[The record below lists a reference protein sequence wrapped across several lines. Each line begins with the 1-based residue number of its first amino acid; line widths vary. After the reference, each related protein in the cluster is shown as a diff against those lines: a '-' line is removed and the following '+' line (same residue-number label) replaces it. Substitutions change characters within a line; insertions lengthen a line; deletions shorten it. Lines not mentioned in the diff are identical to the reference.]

1 MDYFTLGKTGLKVSR
16 LALGTMTFGDDWG
29 WGADEKNSRALF
41 DMFMQAG
48 GNFID
53 TADLYTG
60 GNSEKLLGKF
70 IKETGTRDN
79 VVLTTKFSY
88 NTEPGNVN
96 AGGNGRK
103 NIIRALEGSLKRLD
117 TDYIDLYMLHTWDKV
132 TPAEEVIRTF
142 DDLVRS
148 GKVRH
153 VGISDA
159 PAWYIAQLQTLAT
172 ERGLEPLA
180 TAQLEY
186 SLVERNIEHEF
197 VPMAQ
202 RLGTSLMA
210 WSPLASGLLSGK
222 YKPSNNEVKGEG
234 RLATVAGSGNP
245 AFEKFSDRNFKI
257 VAELERVADHLGRS
271 MAQVALNWVANQPGV
286 SSVLIGAT
294 KVTQLQDN
302 LSSLDFEIPK
312 DLMEGLNKASAP
324 EVKNPYSF
332 FTPAIQGMIH
342 GGASVGDKP
351 SSYYQQTLIQGE
363 GAGVTADAD

>member
-1 MDYFTLGKTGLKVSR
+1 
-16 LALGTMTFGDDWG
+16 
-29 WGADEKNSRALF
+29 
-41 DMFMQAG
+41 
-48 GNFID
+48 
-53 TADLYTG
+53 
-60 GNSEKLLGKF
+60 
-70 IKETGTRDN
+70 
-79 VVLTTKFSY
+79 
-88 NTEPGNVN
+88 
-96 AGGNGRK
+96 
-103 NIIRALEGSLKRLD
+103 
-117 TDYIDLYMLHTWDKV
+117 
-132 TPAEEVIRTF
+132 
-142 DDLVRS
+142 
-148 GKVRH
+148 
-153 VGISDA
+153 
-159 PAWYIAQLQTLAT
+159 
-172 ERGLEPLA
+172 
-180 TAQLEY
+180 
-186 SLVERNIEHEF
+186 
-197 VPMAQ
+197 MAQ

>member
-172 ERGLEPLA
+172 ERG
-180 TAQLEY
+180 
-186 SLVERNIEHEF
+186 
-197 VPMAQ
+197 
-202 RLGTSLMA
+202 
-210 WSPLASGLLSGK
+210 
-222 YKPSNNEVKGEG
+222 
-234 RLATVAGSGNP
+234 
-245 AFEKFSDRNFKI
+245 
-257 VAELERVADHLGRS
+257 
-271 MAQVALNWVANQPGV
+271 
-286 SSVLIGAT
+286 
-294 KVTQLQDN
+294 
-302 LSSLDFEIPK
+302 
-312 DLMEGLNKASAP
+312 
-324 EVKNPYSF
+324 
-332 FTPAIQGMIH
+332 
-342 GGASVGDKP
+342 
-351 SSYYQQTLIQGE
+351 
-363 GAGVTADAD
+363 